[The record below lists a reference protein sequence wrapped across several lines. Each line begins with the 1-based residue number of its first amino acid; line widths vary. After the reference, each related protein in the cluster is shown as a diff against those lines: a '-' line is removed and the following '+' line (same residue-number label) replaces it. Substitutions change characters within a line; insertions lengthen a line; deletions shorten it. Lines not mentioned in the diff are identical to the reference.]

1 LEFRV
6 GSDDVHT
13 KQGKR
18 ENGEREK
25 GKTGKGKMGKRGNG
39 EREKGKRR
47 ETAMAP
53 EIVADGTA
61 MSSAEC

>member
-1 LEFRV
+1 M
-6 GSDDVHT
+6 G
-13 KQGKR
+13 KGKR
-18 ENGEREK
+18 GKREK
-25 GKTGKGKMGKRGNG
+25 GKWGKGEMGKGKRGKWV
-39 EREKGKRR
+39 KGKRR